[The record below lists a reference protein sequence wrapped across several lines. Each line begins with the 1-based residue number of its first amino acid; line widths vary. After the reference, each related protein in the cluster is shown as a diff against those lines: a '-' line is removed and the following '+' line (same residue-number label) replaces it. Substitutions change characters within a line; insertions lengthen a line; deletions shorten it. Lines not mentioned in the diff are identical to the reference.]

1 MLGRL
6 IIVARSHYL
15 TTLQNTL
22 DCPRTFFLCLYS
34 GLYNWL
40 CLSHSRV
47 SKAVE
52 AADHQFALFHSL
64 QVIDNNNV
72 PCCSES

>member
-1 MLGRL
+1 MLGRR

-22 DCPRTFFLCLYS
+22 HCPRTFFLCIYS

-40 CLSHSRV
+40 CLSHSQV

-52 AADHQFALFHSL
+52 AADHHFALFHSQQL
-64 QVIDNNNV
+64 VDNNV
-72 PCCSES
+72 TCCYKS